1 MSEIKETVSLS
12 SEIMETVIGA
22 QTKFRGNVK
31 TDKPIRIDGKFEGD
45 IDSTDLVLISES
57 GSVKGNI
64 KCSEFQLFGK
74 AEGTAD
80 CTSLMQFAATG
91 RFDGDIV
98 TPSLITVPG
107 SIFNG
112 NCRMTNDKAPAQAAA
127 EF

>member
-1 MSEIKETVSLS
+1 MSDMKETVSLS
-12 SEIMETVIGA
+12 SEITETIIGA
-22 QTKFRGNVK
+22 QTKFKGNVN
-31 TDKPIRIDGKFEGD
+31 TDKPIRIDGIFEGD
-45 IDSTDLVLISES
+45 IDSSDLVLITEN

-80 CTSLMQFAATG
+80 CAVLMQFAATG
-91 RFDGDIV
+91 RFDGDIS

-112 NCRMTNDKAPAQAAA
+112 NCKMVSESAPVQNSTD
-127 EF
+127 F